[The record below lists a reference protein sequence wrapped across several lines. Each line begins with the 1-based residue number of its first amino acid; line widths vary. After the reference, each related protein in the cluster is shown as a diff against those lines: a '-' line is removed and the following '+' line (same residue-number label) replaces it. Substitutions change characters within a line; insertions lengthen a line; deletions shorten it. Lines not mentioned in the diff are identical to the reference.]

1 LKIIFFFDLKSFFFP
16 RKQNNVYANIID
28 ALDKRI
34 KIVLYVK
41 MSKFEEWFFER
52 IEYLFIIFIRFDAV
66 GNEKM
71 YTPGFLLSYKKNFV
85 S

>member
-1 LKIIFFFDLKSFFFP
+1 MLEDNIFVFDLIIYSLVELFFP

-28 ALDKRI
+28 VLDKRI

-52 IEYLFIIFIRFDAV
+52 IEYLFITFIRFDAV
-66 GNEKM
+66 GK
-71 YTPGFLLSYKKNFV
+71 
-85 S
+85 